1 MINAIQ
7 EALAPVGQTSDYNR
21 ADGFGY
27 VTPTRECG
35 FSSSGHGPKESKMR
49 SNAMKTC
56 ALSAIV
62 IGGTLGLSQ
71 SASAGLTWSAN
82 SNGTWGDFPSIYL
95 NLVSGGNARPTQE
108 LTSLISPYT
117 LTRDPSDPLQDV
129 VGNASMS
136 FSGLTS
142 SGPNANSWSIS
153 GFVPS
158 DTPTVNAMTLGFL
171 WCQVTGLGGQQIT
184 VTLAAGGSNFL
195 SISNQ
200 DGDLVKAFS
209 GGNSESFLLSEGI
222 YYVQFYGE
230 SAVGSNF
237 SGELVNFT
245 VPAPGALALLG
256 AAGLVGARRRRA

>member
-1 MINAIQ
+1 
-7 EALAPVGQTSDYNR
+7 
-21 ADGFGY
+21 
-27 VTPTRECG
+27 
-35 FSSSGHGPKESKMR
+35 MR
-49 SNAMKTC
+49 SNAMKMC
-56 ALSAIV
+56 ATGVMLCS
-62 IGGTLGLSQ
+62 GTLGLSQ
-71 SASAGLTWSAN
+71 SASAGLTWSAD

-117 LTRDPSDPLQDV
+117 LTRDPSDPLQNV

-153 GFVPS
+153 AFVPS
-158 DTPTVNAMTLGFL
+158 DTPTVNAMTQGFL
-171 WCQVTGLGGQQIT
+171 WCQVTGLGGQQIS
-184 VTLAAGGSNFL
+184 VTLAAGGSL
-195 SISNQ
+195 DIANQ

-222 YYVQFYGE
+222 YQVQFYAE
-230 SAVGSNF
+230 SAVGSSF

-245 VPAPGALALLG
+245 VPAPGAAALVG
-256 AAGLVGARRRRA
+256 MAGLVGGRRRRA

>member
-1 MINAIQ
+1 
-7 EALAPVGQTSDYNR
+7 
-21 ADGFGY
+21 
-27 VTPTRECG
+27 
-35 FSSSGHGPKESKMR
+35 MR
-49 SNAMKTC
+49 SNAIKTC
-56 ALSAIV
+56 AMGVMLCS
-62 IGGTLGLSQ
+62 GTLGLSQ
-71 SASAGLTWSAN
+71 SASAGLTWSTD

-129 VGNASMS
+129 VGKASMS

-158 DTPTVNAMTLGFL
+158 DTPTVRAMTYGYL

-184 VTLAAGGSNFL
+184 VTLAAGSSNDL
-195 SISNQ
+195 TILNQ
-200 DGDLVKAFS
+200 DGDIVTAFS

-222 YYVQFYGE
+222 YQVYFYGE
-230 SAVGSNF
+230 SAVGSSF

-245 VPAPGALALLG
+245 VPAPGAAALAGL
-256 AAGLVGARRRRA
+256 AGLVGGRRRRA